1 MYSYNSQDTP
11 KNKEEKSQ
19 KPLQSR
25 SNTIQEEDCEEPE
38 TVTKTKPDSPCK
50 NFRSNAIAN
59 RAAMFEKKLIQSPSK
74 PEKDPALLSLA
85 ARKALFEKNKGE
97 ALMPKAAFGMSAPVK
112 VDTTTKACES
122 KFIGA
127 SKNTTAQV
135 YTKKVVSPKSKY
147 PAPPPPMSKAP
158 PTSTTTAPTVAVVH
172 QAGGIASKM
181 AALLENKSTIS
192 EEQITN
198 KLKEER
204 QKELDMLLNR
214 FNKNKEAAQKDEDEI
229 QEVSDSS
236 EDEEV
241 DERTAMIK
249 DSKPAAI
256 VPTSRKSGEKRKSGS
271 RLSSKLSALE

>member
-11 KNKEEKSQ
+11 ESKEQKSE
-19 KPLQSR
+19 KPLQNR
-25 SNTIQEEDCEEPE
+25 SNTIQEEEPE
-38 TVTKTKPDSPCK
+38 TVAKTKPDSPCK

-135 YTKKVVSPKSKY
+135 HTKKVVSPKSKY
-147 PAPPPPMSKAP
+147 PAPPPP
-158 PTSTTTAPTVAVVH
+158 TAPTVAVVH

-214 FNKNKEAAQKDEDEI
+214 FNKNKEAAQKVEDEI

-249 DSKPAAI
+249 DSKPPAI
-256 VPTSRKSGEKRKSGS
+256 VATSRKSGEKRKSGS
-271 RLSSKLSALE
+271 RLSSKYSALRQSSLN

>member
-1 MYSYNSQDTP
+1 MYSYNSQDTSES
-11 KNKEEKSQ
+11 KEQKSQ

-25 SNTIQEEDCEEPE
+25 SNTIQEEDSDEP
-38 TVTKTKPDSPCK
+38 KPDSPCK

-59 RAAMFEKKLIQSPSK
+59 RAAMFEKKIIQSPSK

-97 ALMPKAAFGMSAPVK
+97 ALIPKAAFGMSAPVK

-135 YTKKVVSPKSKY
+135 HTKKIVSPKSK

-158 PTSTTTAPTVAVVH
+158 PTSTTTAPTIAVVH

-214 FNKNKEAAQKDEDEI
+214 FNKNKEVAQKDEDEI
-229 QEVSDSS
+229 QEVSESS

-249 DSKPAAI
+249 DSKPPAI
-256 VPTSRKSGEKRKSGS
+256 VATSRKSGEKRKSGS

>member
-1 MYSYNSQDTP
+1 MYSYNSQDTSGS
-11 KNKEEKSQ
+11 KEQKSQ

-25 SNTIQEEDCEEPE
+25 SNTIQEEDSDEPE
-38 TVTKTKPDSPCK
+38 TVVQTKPDSPCK

-59 RAAMFEKKLIQSPSK
+59 RAAMFEKKMIQSPTK
-74 PEKDPALLSLA
+74 PEKDPALMSLA

-97 ALMPKAAFGMSAPVK
+97 ALIPKAAFGMSAPVK

-135 YTKKVVSPKSKY
+135 HTKKVVSPKSK

-158 PTSTTTAPTVAVVH
+158 LTSTTTAPTIAVVH

-192 EEQITN
+192 EEQITH

-229 QEVSDSS
+229 QEVSESS

-249 DSKPAAI
+249 DSKPPAI
-256 VPTSRKSGEKRKSGS
+256 VATSRKSGEKRKSGS
-271 RLSSKLSALE
+271 RLSSKRSALE